1 MSFHTIVGA
10 AANDPPTKIQ
20 NVQIEGP
27 GFPMTSLYT
36 SGTPLETLQ
45 KAQQHAWADRPL
57 HTNNH
62 VQIFRLPATSERP
75 RAIKWRTC
83 KNMEPRIFEFDDCP
97 TQRGSGRSPRTRNIR
112 SKTNPD
118 VIWPYSQRM
127 FTADEA
133 SNFYDSAYT

>member
-1 MSFHTIVGA
+1 MSFHTIVAA

-20 NVQIEGP
+20 NVQIERP
-27 GFPMTSLYT
+27 GFPMTSLYA
-36 SGTPLETLQ
+36 SGTALETLQ
-45 KAQQHAWADRPL
+45 KAQQHARADRSL
-57 HTNNH
+57 HANNH
-62 VQIFRLPATSERP
+62 VQIIRLPATSERP

-83 KNMEPRIFEFDDCP
+83 KNVEPRIFEFDDSP
-97 TQRGSGRSPRTRNIR
+97 TQRSSGRSPRTRNIR

-133 SNFYDSAYT
+133 SNFYNSAYT